1 MRVKTTL
8 IAAALAGVGMLS
20 MPGFAAA
27 DVIRVSPGE
36 SIQAAID
43 QAAPGDTVK
52 VARGTFEE
60 NVQIKTPGVTLKGA
74 DEDETFIVPGATP
87 SPVDPICEGTGV
99 CVSEVPDFGPPTPPT
114 LADVRVK
121 DLAVRGF
128 VFSGVFFYGTVD
140 HRVSDVFAD
149 GSEYGI
155 FGLNTTGGKYLD
167 NTTPD
172 NIEAGIYIGDSENA
186 DSVVRDN
193 VANGNQEFGIFLR
206 DAANGVVEDNET
218 SGNCM
223 GILILD
229 TPGPPVA
236 GDWVLHDNDASHN
249 TGVCAFDAPTAG
261 GIGIGI
267 AGAQNNTLVGNRTNG
282 NVPASA
288 VDLSGGIVL
297 VTIPGPTPE
306 ETNLATGNTV
316 KFNKAFGNSPVDIL
330 WDEQGENS
338 FIHNR
343 CETSSPDGLCTGRG
357 HGHGHGRGD
366 DDDDDDDDD
375 GHGHHGDRH
384 DGDHGKSGG
393 WGRGDRHDDD

>member
-8 IAAALAGVGMLS
+8 VAAALAGLGMLS
-20 MPGFAAA
+20 LPGFAAA

-52 VARGTFEE
+52 LRRGTYEE
-60 NVQIKTPGVTLKGA
+60 NVQIKTPGITLKGA
-74 DEDETFIVPGATP
+74 DDDETFIVPPATP

-99 CVSEVPDFGPPTPPT
+99 CVSEVPDFGPPSPPT

-128 VFSGVFFYGTVD
+128 PFSDVFFYGTVD
-140 HRVSDVFAD
+140 HRITDVFAD

-155 FGLNTTGGKYLD
+155 FALNTTGGRYWD
-167 NTTPD
+167 NTTPN

-186 DSVVRDN
+186 DAVVRDN

-218 SGNCM
+218 SGNCI
-223 GILILD
+223 GIFILD

-236 GDWVLHDNDASHN
+236 GDWVVHDNDASHN
-249 TGVCAFDAPTAG
+249 TTVCAFDAPTAG

-267 AGAQNNTLVGNRTNG
+267 AGAQNNTIVGNTANG
-282 NVPASA
+282 NMPATP
-288 VDLSGGIVL
+288 VDISGGIVV
-297 VTIPGPTPE
+297 VTPDPSTV
-306 ETNLATGNTV
+306 ATGNTV
-316 KFNKAFGNSPVDIL
+316 KFNKAFGNSPFDIL
-330 WDEQGENS
+330 WDEQGENT
-338 FIHNR
+338 FVGNR
-343 CETSSPDGLCTGRG
+343 CETSQPDGLCTGRG
-357 HGHGHGRGD
+357 NGHGHGRGD
-366 DDDDDDDDD
+366 DDDDDDDDR
-375 GHGHHGDRH
+375 GHGGDRH
-384 DGDHGKSGG
+384 HGGGDRGG
-393 WGRGDRHDDD
+393 RHDD